1 MSTPQWIAQD
11 CEIAE
16 GLIRGTVQQADDPEV
31 SAGPIT
37 VRVQPPSEQEQRH
50 LLNRLSASAQNIYL
64 LLRDVFREEMEEKDA
79 SAAAPSLLSAI
90 GLEYVQELAPDAT
103 IAEALCAC
111 TPYLNTGE
119 DLMSYRVEDEDIQG
133 AEQQIQALL
142 TQASEQLNQQPLL
155 AWQLAGWNT
164 DKLLREIWQQW
175 GQQLSAPAEWNI
187 SEQED
192 EAASALSDEPSLGSL
207 LAESSA
213 AGTLHQT
220 GEGLAEVEEYLQNAN
235 KSWQQ
240 QLKKNATVV
249 VYTPSPG
256 EETMPELQKL
266 LPEVKGAMDGYE
278 EVRRKVADRIRQ
290 RHLSRQSK
298 K

>member
-1 MSTPQWIAQD
+1 MSTPKWTAQD
-11 CEIAE
+11 CEIAA
-16 GLIRGTVQQADDPEV
+16 GLIRGTVQQADDPKV
-31 SAGPIT
+31 SAGPVT
-37 VRVQPPSEQEQRH
+37 VRIQPPSEQEQRH
-50 LLNRLSASAQNIYL
+50 LLNRLSASAQNVYL
-64 LLRDVFREEMEEKDA
+64 LLRDVFREEMEGKD
-79 SAAAPSLLSAI
+79 AAAPSLLSAI

-119 DLMSYRVEDEDIQG
+119 DLMSYRVKAEDTQG
-133 AEQQIQALL
+133 DEQQIQVLL
-142 TQASEQLNQQPLL
+142 KQAAEQLKQQPLL

-164 DKLLREIWQQW
+164 EKLLHEIWQQW
-175 GQQLSAPAEWNI
+175 GQQLPAPAEWNI

-192 EAASALSDEPSLGSL
+192 EVASALSDEPSLGSL
-207 LAESSA
+207 LAESAA

-256 EETMPELQKL
+256 EETMPNLQKL

-290 RHLSRQSK
+290 RHLSRQGK